1 MPTATT
7 IVAALLLTVVGSAVA
22 QPRPPTP
29 DATARDPIRL
39 PELMALMASVP
50 ERRATFTEEK
60 RFAALDAPLRSSGRL
75 LYRRPGHLEKI
86 TDTPQ
91 AERMLVDGD
100 QVSLTVGGGT
110 QRSADLD
117 ARPELRAL
125 VDAMRAP
132 LDGDAKGLE
141 RVFKVSVA
149 GTKGAW
155 RIDLSPTEPRV
166 AGLLKEVRISGV
178 GTDMREVLLI
188 QANGDTAYM
197 SIEPAS

>member
-1 MPTATT
+1 
-7 IVAALLLTVVGSAVA
+7 
-22 QPRPPTP
+22 
-29 DATARDPIRL
+29 
-39 PELMALMASVP
+39 
-50 ERRATFTEEK
+50 
-60 RFAALDAPLRSSGRL
+60 
-75 LYRRPGHLEKI
+75 
-86 TDTPQ
+86 
-91 AERMLVDGD
+91 
-100 QVSLTVGGGT
+100 
-110 QRSADLD
+110 
-117 ARPELRAL
+117 LRAL